1 MEQTSAIAPTTGP
14 LLEVK
19 DLKVDIG
26 SLSIL
31 KGVSFDIKRGET
43 LALVG
48 ESGSGKSITALSIL
62 QLLPRA
68 ARTNGSVLFSG
79 TDLVKKTAKE
89 MREIRGSG
97 IGIVF
102 QEPMSSLNPLFT
114 IGHQIEEAIQFHSSL
129 PHNKVRERVLELLR
143 LVRLPEP
150 ERRFSNYPHELSGGQ
165 LQRVMIAMALANNPK
180 MLIADEPTTALD
192 VTIQAQ
198 ILSLLKELQEKL
210 QLAML
215 LITHDFG
222 VVRKMADRVCIMN
235 KGEIVESGTVERI
248 FNQPQQQYTRELLAA
263 EPGKMRPPREPDKTV
278 MLEAKNITVDFPI
291 RSGAFESKR
300 FFRAVDGI
308 DLTVRKGQTI
318 GIVGESGSGKS
329 TLGRA
334 VLGLVQSEGEIR
346 YEGADMRA
354 LSPKEMRFLRQRLQI
369 VFQDPFGSLSPRLRV
384 SEIIGEGLT
393 IHNIGKNRT
402 ERDRMIAEAMQE
414 VGLNPDWRSR
424 YPHEF
429 SGGQRQRIAIAR
441 AMVLRPNVIVL
452 DEPTSALDR
461 SVQLQIINLLNDL
474 QKKRQLTYIF
484 ISHDLGVIRAIA
496 DEVIVMKDGQVVETG
511 TAQTIFQHP
520 VEEYTKNLLQASFE
534 IVA

>member
-1 MEQTSAIAPTTGP
+1 MGQETAGAPTVRP

-19 DLKVDIG
+19 DLKVSIG
-26 SLSIL
+26 SHSIL
-31 KGVSFDIKRGET
+31 KGISFDIRRGET

-62 QLLPRA
+62 RLLPKITTTSGEISFLGENLLDKSMPQMRA
-68 ARTNGSVLFSG
+68 V
-79 TDLVKKTAKE
+79 
-89 MREIRGSG
+89 RGG
-97 IGIVF
+97 AIGIVF

-114 IGHQIEEAIQFHSSL
+114 IGHQIEEAIRFHATV
-129 PHNKVRERVLELLR
+129 PRGKARERTLELLR

-150 ERRFSNYPHELSGGQ
+150 ERRFDNYPHELSGGQ
-165 LQRVMIAMALANNPK
+165 LQRVMIAMALANDPK

-198 ILSLLKELQEKL
+198 ILGLIDELQQKL
-210 QLAML
+210 DLAVL

-235 KGEIVESGTVERI
+235 KGVIVETGTVEQI
-248 FNQPQQQYTRELLAA
+248 FEQPQEQYTRDLLAA
-263 EPGKMRPPREPDKTV
+263 EPGDMRPARELSATV
-278 MLEAKNITVDFPI
+278 MLEAKNIVVDFPI
-291 RSGAFESKR
+291 RSGAFEAKR

-308 DLTVRKGQTI
+308 DLDVRKGQTI

-334 VLGLVQSEGEIR
+334 VLGLIGSEGDIH

-354 LSPKEMRFLRQRLQI
+354 LAPRDMRLLRQRLQI
-369 VFQDPFGSLSPRLRV
+369 VFQDPFGSLSPRLRIAD
-384 SEIIGEGLT
+384 IIGEGLV
-393 IHNIGKNRT
+393 IHGIGKNRA
-402 ERDRMIAEAMQE
+402 ERDRMICEAMRE
-414 VGLNPDWRSR
+414 VGLDPDWRSR

-461 SVQLQIINLLNDL
+461 SVQLQIIKLLLDL
-474 QKKRQLTYIF
+474 QEKHQLTYIF

-496 DEVIVMKDGQVVETG
+496 DEVIVMKGGHIVERG
-511 TAQTIFQHP
+511 TARAVFEHP
-520 VEEYTKNLLQASFE
+520 VEEYTKGLLKASFD